1 LDSFSVY
8 NIATETDTRRP
19 AGKEIAGEVEAL
31 NLGNKIRQLRRKK
44 TLTLQNVSDLS
55 GLSKSLLSQIEN
67 SFTAPP
73 IATLLKISRALDVKI
88 GYFFQDPPISSRIA
102 VVRHKDRKE
111 TVPLHSRANG
121 TKVGYQYESLAHPMS
136 DKNMEPFMIEIL
148 PRDVADMIFYN
159 HRGEEFLFVLE
170 GRMEFRGADRVIE
183 LERLDCLYFDSNIPH
198 ALRGLNGKPARVIGV
213 IYASE

>member
-1 LDSFSVY
+1 M
-8 NIATETDTRRP
+8 ATETDTRQP
-19 AGKEIAGEVEAL
+19 AENEIAGEVEAL
-31 NLGNKIRQLRRKK
+31 NLGNKIRQLRRKRA
-44 TLTLQNVSDLS
+44 LTLQNVSDLS

-73 IATLLKISRALDVKI
+73 IATLLKISKALDIKI
-88 GYFFQDPPISSRIA
+88 GYFFQDPPVSSRIS
-102 VVRHKDRKE
+102 VVHHKDRKE
-111 TVPLHSRANG
+111 TVPLHKRANG

-148 PRDVADMIFYN
+148 PREASDMIFY
-159 HRGEEFLFVLE
+159 HHKGEEFLFVLE

-183 LERLDCLYFDSNIPH
+183 LERMDCLYFDSNIPH
-198 ALRGLNGKPARVIGV
+198 ALRGLDGNAARAIGV

>member
-1 LDSFSVY
+1 MG
-8 NIATETDTRRP
+8 NAADTRHP

-88 GYFFQDPPISSRIA
+88 GYFFQDPPVSSRIA

-183 LERLDCLYFDSNIPH
+183 LERMDCLYFDSNIPH
-198 ALRGLNGKPARVIGV
+198 ALRGLNGKPARAIGV

>member
-1 LDSFSVY
+1 MTL
-8 NIATETDTRRP
+8 ETKTRKPRRDQ
-19 AGKEIAGEVEAL
+19 IAGEVEAL

-44 TLTLQNVSDLS
+44 ILTLQNVSDLS

-88 GYFFQDPPISSRIA
+88 GYFFQDPPVSSRIA

-111 TVPLHSRANG
+111 TVPLHSHANG
-121 TKVGYQYESLAHPMS
+121 NKVGYQYKSLAHPMA

-148 PRDVADMIFYN
+148 PRIPEEMIFY
-159 HRGEEFLFVLE
+159 HHKGEEFLFVLE
-170 GRMEFRGADRVIE
+170 GRVEFRGAERVIE
-183 LERLDCLYFDSNIPH
+183 LERMDCLYFDSNIPH
-198 ALRGLNGKPARVIGV
+198 ALRGLGGKPARVIGV

>member
-1 LDSFSVY
+1 M
-8 NIATETDTRRP
+8 ATQTDTRHP

-88 GYFFQDPPISSRIA
+88 GHFFQDPPVSSRIA

-148 PRDVADMIFYN
+148 PRDAADMIFYN

-183 LERLDCLYFDSNIPH
+183 LESMDCLYFDSNIPH
-198 ALRGLNGKPARVIGV
+198 ALRGLNEKPARAIGV

>member
-1 LDSFSVY
+1 M
-8 NIATETDTRRP
+8 ATATDTRHP

-88 GYFFQDPPISSRIA
+88 GYFFQDPPVSSRIA

-183 LERLDCLYFDSNIPH
+183 LERMDCLYFDSNIPH
-198 ALRGLNGKPARVIGV
+198 ALRGLNGKPARAIGV

>member
-1 LDSFSVY
+1 M
-8 NIATETDTRRP
+8 APETDIRHP

-31 NLGNKIRQLRRKK
+31 NLGNKIRRLRRKK

-88 GYFFQDPPISSRIA
+88 GYFFQDPPVSSRIS

-111 TVPLHSRANG
+111 TVPLHKRANG
-121 TKVGYQYESLAHPMS
+121 SKVGYQYESLAHPMA
-136 DKNMEPFMIEIL
+136 DKNMEPFMIEIE
-148 PRDVADMIFYN
+148 PREAADMISY
-159 HRGEEFLFVLE
+159 HHKGEEFLFVLE
-170 GRMEFRGADRVIE
+170 GRMEFRGADRVIQ
-183 LERLDCLYFDSNIPH
+183 LECLDCLYFDSNIPH
-198 ALRGLNGKPARVIGV
+198 ALRGLDGKPARVIGV

>member
-1 LDSFSVY
+1 MASDTQTPTP
-8 NIATETDTRRP
+8 TEND
-19 AGKEIAGEVEAL
+19 IAGAVEAL
-31 NLGNKIRQLRRKK
+31 NLGNKIRQLRRKR

-88 GYFFQDPPISSRIA
+88 GYFFQDPPVSNRIA
-102 VVRHKDRKE
+102 VVRHKDRKK
-111 TVPLHSRANG
+111 TVPRHSRTNG
-121 TKVGYQYESLAHPMS
+121 TKVGYLYQSLAHPMS

-148 PRDVADMIFYN
+148 PRDADDMIFYQ
-159 HRGEEFLFVLE
+159 HKGEEFLFVLE

-183 LERLDCLYFDSNIPH
+183 LESKDCLYFDSNIPH
-198 ALRGLNGKPARVIGV
+198 ALRGLDGESAMAIGV
-213 IYASE
+213 IYAAE

>member
-1 LDSFSVY
+1 M
-8 NIATETDTRRP
+8 ATQTDTRQP
-19 AGKEIAGEVEAL
+19 VQNEIAGEVEAL
-31 NLGNKIRQLRRKK
+31 NLGNKIRQLRRKR

-73 IATLLKISRALDVKI
+73 IATLLKISKALDVKI
-88 GYFFQDPPISSRIA
+88 GYFFQDPPVSSRIS
-102 VVRHKDRKE
+102 VVRHKERKE

-136 DKNMEPFMIEIL
+136 DKNMEPFMIEVL
-148 PRDVADMIFYN
+148 PREADDMIFY
-159 HRGEEFLFVLE
+159 HHKGEEFLFVLE
-170 GRMEFRGADRVIE
+170 GRIEFRGADRVIE
-183 LERLDCLYFDSNIPH
+183 LDSMDCLYFDSNIPH
-198 ALRGLNGKPARVIGV
+198 ALRGLGGKLARVIGV